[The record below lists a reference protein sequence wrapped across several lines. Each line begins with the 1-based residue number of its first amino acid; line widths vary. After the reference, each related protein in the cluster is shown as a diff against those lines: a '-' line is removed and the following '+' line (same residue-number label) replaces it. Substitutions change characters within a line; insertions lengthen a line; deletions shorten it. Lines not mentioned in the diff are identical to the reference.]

1 MGSAIG
7 HIISLIEEKQ
17 LTKNIRELNSVEN
30 LWLLQ
35 SEIPESGSRK
45 KCSGKKW
52 RYKVWPSTI
61 SLASCISMARKYIF
75 FKVEGSLE
83 SSKLTSS
90 LCQVEKVKVLGG
102 YMARWV
108 LSVCCLKERM
118 KARNFSILPN
128 VHKFKINVSLGVLNR
143 CLTPSVC
150 CFLVVYLG
158 LEVIPKGTVFIK
170 IMTKIYDIQITIF
183 KLI

>member
-52 RYKVWPSTI
+52 RYKV
-61 SLASCISMARKYIF
+61 
-75 FKVEGSLE
+75 
-83 SSKLTSS
+83 
-90 LCQVEKVKVLGG
+90 
-102 YMARWV
+102 
-108 LSVCCLKERM
+108 
-118 KARNFSILPN
+118 
-128 VHKFKINVSLGVLNR
+128 
-143 CLTPSVC
+143 
-150 CFLVVYLG
+150 
-158 LEVIPKGTVFIK
+158 
-170 IMTKIYDIQITIF
+170 
-183 KLI
+183 